1 MDFTGRPQARRKQPG
16 GRTLR
21 AERRRSANFTI
32 VDCGRLLSHLRT
44 GRLGAEKF
52 LARRSGGLLGA
63 VDYEHLG
70 SVAWIPG
77 MENPADGLTEGKSET
92 GPLLTL
98 LGKVGKKKGGRR
110 AKQERRKKEEKERKK
125 ERQKE
130 KQEERQ
136 KEERKKATGG
146 LVRSPQE
153 GAQRL

>member
-1 MDFTGRPQARRKQPG
+1 MD
-16 GRTLR
+16 
-21 AERRRSANFTI
+21 FTI

-52 LARRSGGLLGA
+52 LARHPGGLLGA
-63 VDYEHLG
+63 VDYEDLR

-110 AKQERRKKEEKERKK
+110 AKQERRKKGEKERKK
-125 ERQKE
+125 ERQRDRKE
-130 KQEERQ
+130 DRRKKEGEQERRKKTENRKQEKR
-136 KEERKKATGG
+136 
-146 LVRSPQE
+146 
-153 GAQRL
+153 